1 MQVIINETHE
11 QSLNNLNL
19 FFEPKD
25 ICLFDIETTGFTAET
40 TALYLIGCGYFE
52 EGKWKIIQWFNDDGN
67 SEKLIIEEFLRFLK
81 GYKYLLN
88 YNGDGFDI
96 PYIQKKINSHNI
108 TIPFDEQE
116 SIDLYKQIRGFKDI
130 LHLDNLKQKTI
141 EKFLG
146 INRLDKYSGGDLIK
160 VYQDFLV
167 KNNETAK
174 TLLLQHNYEDIEG
187 LMCCYS
193 MLSYVKFKAG
203 CVKVNKM
210 SVVGTKLIF
219 LISLDYPLMKR
230 ITTGTN
236 GIVITGMGTEGTINV
251 PIISEQMLFF
261 FDNYKEYYYLPAEDM
276 AVHKSVA
283 TFVDKTYR
291 EQARK
296 ENCYLKRNGHFIT
309 QINNGIISGYK
320 KSYQDKET
328 YIELVDSFLKDL
340 DMVNAYARHV
350 IQTSM
355 K

>member
-1 MQVIINETHE
+1 MQVIINDTHE
-11 QSLNNLNL
+11 QALNNLNL

-40 TALYLIGCGYFE
+40 TTLYLIGCGYFDD
-52 EGKWKIIQWFNDDGN
+52 GKWKIIQWFNDDGN

-96 PYIQKKINSHNI
+96 PYIQKKINNYNI
-108 TIPFDEQE
+108 PIPFDEQE
-116 SIDLYKQIRGFKDI
+116 SIDLYKQIRGFKEI

-160 VYQDFLV
+160 VYQDYLV
-167 KNNETAK
+167 KNNDTAK

-193 MLSYVKFKAG
+193 MMSYVKFKAG
-203 CVKVNKM
+203 CVKVKKM
-210 SVVGTKLIF
+210 SVIGTKLIF
-219 LISLDYPLMKR
+219 SIELDYPLMKR

-283 TFVDKTYR
+283 TFVDKNYR
-291 EQARK
+291 EQAKK

-320 KSYQDKET
+320 KSYQDSET